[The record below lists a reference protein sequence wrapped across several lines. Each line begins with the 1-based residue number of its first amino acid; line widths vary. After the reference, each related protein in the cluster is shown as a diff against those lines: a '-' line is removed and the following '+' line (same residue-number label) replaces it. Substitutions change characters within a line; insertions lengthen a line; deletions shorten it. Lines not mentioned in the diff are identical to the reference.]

1 MTMLSSR
8 QAAHRLGV
16 KVETLYAYVSRGLL
30 TSHRDE
36 AHRASVFDE
45 REVERLARRGRP
57 RAASRTPTLDIDIA
71 TAITSTHT
79 PTGGYEVRF
88 RGHPAAELAATVAF
102 EQVAEL
108 LWTGE
113 LTASPAPPWA
123 GSTVTV
129 AGERMMDRVRVA
141 APPQW
146 RPAPGT
152 VGRRRVAAEG
162 GASSPPSW
170 TRCPCSMTGASP
182 PPPAGCAYRAP
193 SPAACG
199 AVSRRGGPRRV
210 RCVRST
216 VRWC

>member
-1 MTMLSSR
+1 MLSSR

-123 GSTVTV
+123 GWPLRHLIGRPSHSAEPRLAAAWPRVT
-129 AGERMMDRVRVA
+129 G
-141 APPQW
+141 PP
-146 RPAPGT
+146 RLP
-152 VGRRRVAAEG
+152 
-162 GASSPPSW
+162 SS
-170 TRCPCSMTGASP
+170 
-182 PPPAGCAYRAP
+182 
-193 SPAACG
+193 
-199 AVSRRGGPRRV
+199 
-210 RCVRST
+210 
-216 VRWC
+216 